1 MSVRASVP
9 GGGIRVASKI
19 AQTRLTTSGGA
30 AVRLREVTI
39 ALVLA
44 AVVLSCTPPQS
55 GNRPAEGEA
64 PPKAASK
71 RIVAAIRGDPA
82 TLNDAINVGPLGNS
96 AGVREIEALLNAGLL
111 FADPNGELQPLL
123 AETVPTLENGLWKLL
138 PDGRMETTWK
148 LKPNLQWHDGMSLTT
163 DDLLFAAMVA
173 QDKSLAMR
181 QDAAW
186 QQVEEVR
193 APDPSTLLVTWS
205 SLFVDADKLLTQT
218 VNSRNLPL
226 PKHLLEPV
234 LREDK
239 ENFINSPY
247 FGPEYIGTGPFRL
260 KEWVFGS
267 HLVLDANDRYVLG
280 KPKVDQIE
288 VKFIID
294 TNTMVANLIAGA
306 LNMTLGRGLNAEQVL
321 VVRDQWKEGVIHAGL
336 DNTTSLHPQ
345 FLNPD
350 PPILSEVRFRRALLH
365 ALDRQAIVDTF
376 LGGLVPVAHSIITP
390 DEPEYRDIESRVVRY
405 DYDPRKSV
413 ELLEGLGLSKGPD
426 GMYRDQANRPM
437 AIEVMT
443 RSHPLREKLQ
453 QVIVDDWRRVGIV
466 GEHVVVPEQR
476 INDRPYREDRR
487 AFYFR
492 FGNPYQFVE
501 WVSHEAAVAEN
512 RYVGRNSIRYQNPE
526 YDALI
531 ERYER
536 TIPRAERVRLLGDI
550 VHHATDQLLLLTMYH
565 EPEPVLVSNR
575 LINVGGKR
583 GISIQTWNAHLWDIR
598 G

>member
-1 MSVRASVP
+1 M
-9 GGGIRVASKI
+9 GLKKVA
-19 AQTRLTTSGGA
+19 
-30 AVRLREVTI
+30 I
-39 ALVLA
+39 ALLLMASALA
-44 AVVLSCTPPQS
+44 CAPPQS
-55 GNRPAEGEA
+55 GTRMPEGEA
-64 PPKAASK
+64 QPSAASK

-96 AGVREIEALLNAGLL
+96 AGVREIEQLLNSGLL

-123 AETVPTLENGLWKLL
+123 AEAVPTLENGLWKLL

-148 LKPNLQWHDGMSLTT
+148 LKPNLQWHDGTPLTVE
-163 DDLLFAAMVA
+163 DLLFTATVA

-181 QDAAW
+181 QDLAW
-186 QQVEEVR
+186 QQVEAVR
-193 APDPSTLLVTWS
+193 APDPSTLHVTWS
-205 SLFVDADKLLTQT
+205 SLFVDADRLLTQT
-218 VNSRNLPL
+218 VTSRNLPL
-226 PKHLLEPV
+226 PKHLLEPGY
-234 LREDK
+234 REDK

-247 FGPEYIGTGPFRL
+247 FGPEYVGSGPFRL

-267 HLVLDANDRYVLG
+267 HLVLDANDSYVLG
-280 KPKVDQIE
+280 RPKVGQIE

-336 DNTTSLHPQ
+336 DNTTSLHSQ
-345 FLNPD
+345 LLNPD
-350 PPILSEVRFRRALLH
+350 PPILMDVRFRRALLH

-405 DYDPRKSV
+405 DYDPRRSV
-413 ELLEGLGLSKGPD
+413 ELLESLGLAKGPD
-426 GMYRDQANRPM
+426 GFYRDPANRPL

-443 RSHPLREKLQ
+443 RTHPLREKLQ
-453 QVIVDDWRRVGIV
+453 QVIVEDWRRVGIV

-476 INDRPYREDRR
+476 INDRAYREERR

-492 FGNPYQFVE
+492 FGNPYQLVD
-501 WVSHEAAVAEN
+501 WVSREVPVPEN
-512 RYVGRNSIRYQNPE
+512 RYVGQNSIRYSNAE

-531 ERYER
+531 ERYAR
-536 TIPRAERVRLLGDI
+536 TIPRAERVRLLGDV
-550 VHHATDQLLLLTMYH
+550 VHHATDQILLLTMYH
-565 EPEPVLVSNR
+565 EPEPVLVSSR
-575 LINVGGKR
+575 LVNVGGKR
-583 GISIQTWNAHLWDIR
+583 GISVQAWNAHEWDIR
-598 G
+598 N